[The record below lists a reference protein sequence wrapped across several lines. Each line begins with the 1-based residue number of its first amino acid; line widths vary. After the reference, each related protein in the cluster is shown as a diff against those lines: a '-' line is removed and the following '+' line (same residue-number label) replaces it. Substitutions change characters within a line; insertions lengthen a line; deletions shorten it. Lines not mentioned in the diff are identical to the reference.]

1 MDEPV
6 VIKENDAKMR
16 DGGDGVLANVLV
28 DEESTGAENLGFG
41 WISFEPGSDAGP
53 HTREV
58 EEFLYILNGTAT
70 IEANGKE
77 YVLEEGDSIFIPAGL
92 EHRHVNKADETLE
105 QLYFF
110 APPGPI
116 EGVREWPT
124 V

>member
-1 MDEPV
+1 MSEPV
-6 VIKENDAKMR
+6 VVKGDDPELR
-16 DGGDGVLANVLV
+16 DGGEGVLANVLV

-58 EEFLYILNGTAT
+58 EEFLYILSGTAT
-70 IEANGKE
+70 IEADGE
-77 YVLEEGDSIFIPAGL
+77 SYVLEEGDSIYLPAGL
-92 EHRHVNKADETLE
+92 EHRHVNEGDEVLE

-116 EGVREWPT
+116 DGVREWPP